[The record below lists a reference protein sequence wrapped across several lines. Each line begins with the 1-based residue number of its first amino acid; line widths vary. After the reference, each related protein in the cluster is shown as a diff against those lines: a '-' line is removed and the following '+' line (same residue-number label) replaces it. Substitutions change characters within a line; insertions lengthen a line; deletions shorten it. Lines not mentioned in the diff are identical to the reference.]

1 MRSLGT
7 DYIIVPEGLG
17 LVNFNK
23 MLALNSSAAYL
34 WENIAG
40 KEFSVEDLSRLLTDK
55 YDVEPE
61 IADRDA
67 AAIAKSWI
75 DAGVVEQ

>member
-55 YDVEPE
+55 YDVETE